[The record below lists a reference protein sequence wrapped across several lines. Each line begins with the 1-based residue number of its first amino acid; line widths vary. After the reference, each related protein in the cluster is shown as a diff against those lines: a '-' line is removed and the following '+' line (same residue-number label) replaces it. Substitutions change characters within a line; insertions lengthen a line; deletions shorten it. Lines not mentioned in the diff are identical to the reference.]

1 MDYVAVIYVSTHAP
15 LAGSDVRRSAI
26 HPSFDEVSTHAPLAG
41 SDEYS
46 AASYL
51 HTLAFQPTLPLRGVT
66 LPKAVVTVVKAVS
79 THAPLA
85 GSDFFSIVTLA

>member
-41 SDEYS
+41 SDCYI
-46 AASYL
+46 L
-51 HTLAFQPTLPLRGVT
+51 LM
-66 LPKAVVTVVKAVS
+66 
-79 THAPLA
+79 
-85 GSDFFSIVTLA
+85 